1 MTRRQLLAGAAAGR
15 AFLKTTA
22 AAAQSRAE
30 NPPKPP
36 RLAPSIC
43 LYSQV
48 LLKVPYDELG
58 PVLKS
63 LEVDGC
69 DLAVFP
75 GSHIRAEHL
84 DLDVERAIEAI
95 TGVGLDV
102 PVLTTNYTSLSD
114 NSIRTVAGFASEMGI
129 PLFRA
134 GHWKYPPSAPVEA
147 RLVEV
152 QRDMGSLAALARM
165 ANMAVAIPN
174 VPGEVGG
181 SIWDTYIMIR
191 GMDARTIGYDYDAGY
206 AAEAGGLSSDVAL
219 RLALPRIKMVTA
231 RDFYWTKES
240 GAWKRV
246 ACPLGE
252 GMVDWPTLFK
262 TLAAARFAGPVSV
275 TVDYQPADDLA
286 AVRHDVAFLRK
297 QVAAAYAG

>member
-1 MTRRQLLAGAAAGR
+1 MTRRQLLAGAAASR
-15 AFLKTTA
+15 ALLRTT
-22 AAAQSRAE
+22 AAAQSRAG

-48 LLKVPYDELG
+48 LLKIPYDELG

-75 GSHIRAEHL
+75 GSHIRPEHL

-134 GHWKYPPSAPVEA
+134 GHWKYPPAAPVET
-147 RLVEV
+147 RLAEV
-152 QRDMGSLAALARM
+152 QRDMAGLAALARM
-165 ANMAVAIPN
+165 ANMAVAIQN
-174 VPGEVGG
+174 VPGQVGG
-181 SIWDTYIMIR
+181 DIWDTHMLIR

-206 AAEAGGLSSDVAL
+206 AAEAGGLSSNVAL

-231 RDFYWTKES
+231 RDFYWSREG

-252 GMVDWPTLFK
+252 GMVDWPALFK
-262 TLAAARFAGPVSV
+262 ALAGARFAGPVSV
-275 TVDYQPADDLA
+275 TVDYQPADDLG

-297 QVAAAYAG
+297 QVAAAYGG